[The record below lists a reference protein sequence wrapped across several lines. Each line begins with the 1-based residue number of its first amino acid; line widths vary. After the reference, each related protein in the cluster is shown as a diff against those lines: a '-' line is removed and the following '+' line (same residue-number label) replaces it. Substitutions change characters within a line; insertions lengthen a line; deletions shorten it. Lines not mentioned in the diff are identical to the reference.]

1 MNDTPEPRSLRH
13 QLNVYVPSAPCL
25 GFGFWFAWNL
35 VAFSGSVWNTQDDST
50 LLISY
55 LFIFHLLASV
65 ATLLIFALGKDSFHH
80 LVMSRRYLAAGAVVG
95 CAGTLAMILGA
106 SAQLSSVT
114 LFVVGAVLAGVGTSF
129 LLIRSFT
136 IFSLVT
142 PRKSFIAISLCAFFA
157 IATYFFIEAYSLVL
171 SATLFCL
178 LPVLSA
184 LFLGLKEYSSHD
196 LRLIGTT
203 TRLPHR
209 FSSLLL
215 AIFAYSLCQEITK
228 GYMLATLTAS
238 EAVLCMRYVMLA
250 LVVLMVLFVM
260 LAVMFPPDFSMGRV
274 FYPLALGFI
283 LPQLAVPFLD
293 MVPVF
298 GAAGIDF
305 AGYGF
310 DLFVWSI
317 CAYLAFQMQGNA
329 IKILGLCT
337 AALSAGLALGSTASL
352 LIAGAQLTTAQFL
365 PINFVLVLICIL
377 VTVFVFP
384 EKRLSE
390 LLLPVQEDADEA
402 VTVQTQK
409 ALWRQAAQEVALR
422 GGLTTRET
430 EVFVRVA
437 KGLTAQEVADE
448 LVVSVHTV
456 RAHIRNIHSKL
467 EVSTRADITR
477 LIEEERDTPRG

>member
-1 MNDTPEPRSLRH
+1 MSETPEPRPLRH
-13 QLNVYVPSAPCL
+13 QLNVYLPSVPCL

-35 VAFSGSVWNTQDDST
+35 VAFSGSVWNTQEDST

-65 ATLLIFALGKDSFHH
+65 ATLLVFALGKDSFHGF
-80 LVMSRRYLAAGAVVG
+80 VMTRRYLVAGAVIG
-95 CAGTLAMILGA
+95 SLGTLAMIVGA
-106 SAQLSSVT
+106 SAAFFNVA
-114 LFVVGAVLAGVGTSF
+114 LFVTGTVLAGVGTSF

-142 PRKSFIAISLCAFFA
+142 PRKSFLAISLCALFA
-157 IATYFFIEAYSLVL
+157 IAAYFFIEAYSLAL

-178 LPVLSA
+178 LPACSA
-184 LFLGLKEYSSHD
+184 LCLGLKEYSSHD
-196 LRLIGTT
+196 LRLIGTIMQ
-203 TRLPHR
+203 LPHR

-215 AIFAYSLCQEITK
+215 AIFAYSLSQEITK
-228 GYMLATLTAS
+228 GYMLATLTVA

-250 LVVLMVLFVM
+250 LVVLMVLFVV

-293 MVPVF
+293 MVPVL

-317 CAYLAFQMQGNA
+317 CAYLAFQMQGNV

-337 AALSAGLALGSTASL
+337 AALSGGLALGSTVSL
-352 LIAGAQLTTAQFL
+352 IISGAQLATAQFL
-365 PINFVLVLICIL
+365 PINFVLVLVCIL

-384 EKRLSE
+384 DKRLSE
-390 LLLPVQEDADEA
+390 LLLPVQEDADET

-409 ALWRQAAQEVALR
+409 ALWRQATQEVALR

-430 EVFVRVA
+430 EVFLRVA
-437 KGLTAQEVADE
+437 KGMTAQEIADD

-467 EVSTRADITR
+467 DVSTRADITR